1 VYGKGWSFARKLLV
15 LIDLL
20 DAKSLAPR
28 HTDGKSFTESDQC
41 FAVFD

>member
-1 VYGKGWSFARKLLV
+1 VCGKGWSFARKLLD

-20 DAKSLAPR
+20 DATSFAPE
-28 HTDGKSFTESDQC
+28 HIHGKSFTESDQC